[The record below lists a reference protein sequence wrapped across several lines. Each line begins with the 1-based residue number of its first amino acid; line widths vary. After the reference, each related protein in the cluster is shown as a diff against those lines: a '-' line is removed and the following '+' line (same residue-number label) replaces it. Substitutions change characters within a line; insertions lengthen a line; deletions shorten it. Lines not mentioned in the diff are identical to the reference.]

1 VCRIAIYWERAR
13 MGEDK
18 DILPGVFRALAEFR
32 FQIRNFIRFS
42 EEAARSAGLEP
53 QQHQLLLAVKGM
65 PDGMRPRIGEI
76 ADRLQIQHHSTVE
89 LVDRLEK
96 NGFVSRKRS
105 DRDRREVLIALT
117 PKSERV
123 LRELSLH
130 HHELLQNYGTALIA
144 SLKKLMGAKD
154 RSRNGKGGATPKPRA
169 KSAVADD

>member
-1 VCRIAIYWERAR
+1 

-18 DILPGVFRALAEFR
+18 DLLPGDFRALAEFR
-32 FQIRNFIRFS
+32 YQIRKFLRFS

-96 NGFVSRKRS
+96 NGFVTRKRS
-105 DRDRREVLIALT
+105 DRDRREVMIALT
-117 PKSERV
+117 PKAERV
-123 LRELSLH
+123 LRELTLH
-130 HHELLQNYGTALIA
+130 HQELLQSYGTTLIS
-144 SLKKLMGAKD
+144 SLKKLMSAKD
-154 RSRNGKGGATPKPRA
+154 RSRNGKGGVTAKPRA
-169 KSAVADD
+169 RTAAADE